1 VTILVAIEIALA
13 LAISCTL
20 CAVAVA
26 LVWWFDRC
34 DREPRHLVVVAATL
48 GVGAAL
54 LTHVVMLRLMTGVP
68 PRLGPTIAMISV
80 PGAIVAELAKTAGMV
95 LLFWFSQRNEG
106 PSDAMVVGTVV
117 GLGSAA
123 ASSILGVLSTGSEA
137 GLTADLAHV
146 AATAAVNGVSS
157 AAVGALLGLALLGRQ
172 GLVRAG
178 WVTLGLVGACGV
190 HGWWAN
196 TVLRASS
203 GIVQTQWLV
212 TAGGFVAWILLFAGS
227 LEVERRILRHQLTE
241 EVRLGVLPGWVVEV
255 VPRYSRR
262 IRPDWWPD
270 RRERT
275 VISRL
280 LTRVALR
287 KHTLE
292 WRPSGEHGLAGLEVV
307 HLRDRARRILGP
319 RDNDDSS

>member
-1 VTILVAIEIALA
+1 MTILVAIEIALA
-13 LAISCTL
+13 LAITCAL

-34 DREPRHLVVVAATL
+34 DREPRHLVIAAATW
-48 GVGAAL
+48 GVGAAIL
-54 LTHVVMLRLMTGVP
+54 AHAVMLRLMTSGA
-68 PRLGPTIAMISV
+68 PRLGATMAVISI
-80 PGAIVAELAKTAGMV
+80 PGAIVAELAKTAGV
-95 LLFWFSQRNEG
+95 VVLFWFSGRNEG

-123 ASSILGVLSTGSEA
+123 AMSIFDVLSTGSQA
-137 GLTADLAHV
+137 GLTAGLAHV
-146 AATAAVNGVSS
+146 TATAAVNGVSS
-157 AAVGALLGLALLGRQ
+157 AAVGALIGLALLGRQ
-172 GLVRAG
+172 GLARVG
-178 WVTLGLVGACGV
+178 WVTLGLVGACGL

-196 TVLRASS
+196 TILRTGS
-203 GIVQTQWLV
+203 GIVKTQWFV
-212 TAGGFVAWILLFAGS
+212 TAGGFIAWILLFAGC

-241 EVRLGVLPGWVVEV
+241 EVQFGVLPGWVVEV

-262 IRPDWWPD
+262 VRADWWPD

-275 VISRL
+275 VINRL

-287 KHTLE
+287 KHTLG
-292 WRPSGEHGLAGLEVV
+292 WRPSADHGLAGLEIV